1 MEEEILSRATG
12 FAADEVLR
20 LPPRLPGQGLHQSL
34 IDVAR
39 AQDEAASRAELREA
53 KAARRRA
60 REAAAAAAAAE
71 AANADHAGGD
81 PSADGN
87 NQGGAGTQG
96 RRASNAGGGG
106 KKSARVRASTAAR
119 AGEAASAAAGAGG
132 AGWNDDGELS
142 EDEDEDENGLNAV
155 TEIDGG
161 EAAAAAA
168 AAYGDESWLETAADA
183 LQRAGGAGSGA
194 VPEWDRVPTPREQGR
209 AHDVVVTGPPLSG
222 KSTISR
228 ALGAKYRLP
237 TLTMDGAVKEALR
250 LRSKLGARVRAAIHW
265 FTSKE
270 EVHPSSICFGGP
282 VRIVVP
288 STLNGRFAVLI
299 GTQGDMGWTHKRA
312 WVRAVGR
319 VEVSPASGGTCLVE
333 PMRERC

>member
-12 FAADEVLR
+12 FDADEVLR

-39 AQDEAASRAELREA
+39 AQDEAARRAELREA
-53 KAARRRA
+53 KAASRRA

-87 NQGGAGTQG
+87 NQGGVGAQG
-96 RRASNAGGGG
+96 RRTSNAGGGG
-106 KKSARVRASTAAR
+106 KKSAGGRASTAAR
-119 AGEAASAAAGAGG
+119 AGEAVAAAAAGAGG
-132 AGWNDDGELS
+132 AGGNDDGELS
-142 EDEDEDENGLNAV
+142 EDGDEDAENDLNVV

-161 EAAAAAA
+161 EAAAAVA
-168 AAYGDESWLETAADA
+168 AAYGDESWLETAAEA
-183 LQRAGGAGSGA
+183 LERAGGAGSGA
-194 VPEWDRVPTPREQGR
+194 LPEWDRVPTAREEGR

-222 KSTISR
+222 KSTIAR

-265 FTSKE
+265 FTAKE
-270 EVHPSSICFGGP
+270 EVHPCSVAFRPCGNMISSKIYG
-282 VRIVVP
+282 
-288 STLNGRFAVLI
+288 
-299 GTQGDMGWTHKRA
+299 
-312 WVRAVGR
+312 
-319 VEVSPASGGTCLVE
+319 
-333 PMRERC
+333 